1 MAMAAIGKCEGCDKW
16 VKSEKLRAIPTT
28 GMMLC
33 PECKEEEDIETE
45 YQQSILE

>member
-1 MAMAAIGKCEGCDKW
+1 MPKMQQCEGCDEW
-16 VKSEKLRAIPTT
+16 TVKKLRAIPTT

-33 PECKEEEDIETE
+33 PECREKEDIETE